1 MLKDLA
7 RAGQE
12 TLNRP
17 MQVFWICLGITIAS
31 VLLDGSFIHLW
42 RLHRQESSLIS
53 RIEESRVKLRQLE
66 YQIQESQQPQF
77 IERQARDQFDLV
89 KEGDLIFVFAE
100 EEATEPVIQAK
111 NSF

>member
-7 RAGQE
+7 RTGHA
-12 TLNRP
+12 TLSRP
-17 MQVFWICLGITIAS
+17 MQVLWICVGITIAS
-31 VLLDGSFIHLW
+31 ILLDGTFIHLW

-53 RIEESRVKLRQLE
+53 RIDESRVKLRQLE

-100 EEATEPVIQAK
+100 EEAIEPVLQAK
-111 NSF
+111 NTF